1 MRRPSSWS
9 IADVIDLEYLLG
21 RESGADEAG
30 VRERVLGRMRGGMP
44 ALPRERR
51 RTVLRAWLETRR
63 EGEEGRLPG
72 RTVSAAWRLLGVM
85 GWVVGAM
92 VGAAVTGGLLNYRG
106 AYPVNVALF
115 LGVTVGVPLLFLVA
129 TMGLGMLRWATG
141 GWDEVRPVRA
151 LLTGLAWLGHAGLRR
166 LPGEQREGL
175 RGALATVSRKR
186 EIYGSLAMWPV
197 WIVTQGFAVAFSG
210 GVLAVL
216 LAHVAATDLAF
227 GWQSTLSLGPEA
239 VERLV
244 TAMAWPWSAWAP
256 QAKPGL
262 QEIVGSRFTY
272 TAGVGALDPA
282 ATASWWP
289 FLAYAVG
296 IYGLAPRVLLL
307 AWAMYRLRAGLRAVS
322 FNHERGNALYRRL
335 TGPVVRTE
343 EPGMTVPEPEPP
355 APAMAHEES
364 GAPCLALVA
373 AEMGMDRAALEGGVS
388 RALGW
393 RVDETMPVRI
403 DHPSGNPEVMAAAGS
418 RDGER
423 AGIVVVVPGRRSPI
437 RAMAVCL
444 RRIGEASGG
453 QGESVLLVAGR
464 SGEEGWGRATEEE
477 LRHWR
482 RFQAANGLRWT
493 VESWPGLVTG
503 GGVTD
508 AGGNGTSGG
517 GAA

>member
-1 MRRPSSWS
+1 M
-9 IADVIDLEYLLG
+9 IDLEYLLG
-21 RESGADEAG
+21 RDSGAEDAG
-30 VRERVLGRMRGGMP
+30 VRERVLGRLRDGLP

-63 EGEEGRLPG
+63 EGEGGALPG
-72 RTVSAAWRLLGVM
+72 RTVSGAWRLL
-85 GWVVGAM
+85 VGAGWL
-92 VGAAVTGGLLNYRG
+92 VGALVGAGVTGGLLHYRG
-106 AYPVNVALF
+106 EYPVNVALF
-115 LGVTVGVPLLFLVA
+115 LGATVGVQLLFLVA
-129 TMGLGMLRWATG
+129 MLGIGMLRWATG

-175 RGALATVSRKR
+175 RAALAMVARKR
-186 EIYGSLAMWPV
+186 EIYGSLALWPV
-197 WIVTQGFAVAFSG
+197 WIVTQGFAVAFNG

-239 VERLV
+239 VDRMV
-244 TAMAWPWSAWAP
+244 GAMAWPWSGWAP

-262 QEIVGSRFTY
+262 EAIVGSRFTY
-272 TAGVGALDPA
+272 TAGVGALEPGA
-282 ATASWWP
+282 AAAWWP
-289 FLAYAVG
+289 FLAYSVG
-296 IYGLAPRVLLL
+296 FYGLAPRLVLLG
-307 AWAMYRLRAGLRAVS
+307 WAVSRLRAGLRAVS

-343 EPGMTVPEPEPP
+343 EAGEAEPEPEPP
-355 APAMAHEES
+355 APVTAHEGS
-364 GAPCLALVA
+364 GAACLALVA
-373 AEMGMDRAALEGGVS
+373 ADMAMDRGVLEVGVG

-393 RVDETMPVRI
+393 RVGEAMAVKI
-403 DHPSGNPEVMAAAGS
+403 DHPSGNPDAMAAAGGG
-418 RDGER
+418 DGER

-444 RRIGEASGG
+444 RRLGEASGG
-453 QGESVLLVAGR
+453 RGESVLLVAGR
-464 SGEEGWGRATEEE
+464 SGDDGWGRATEEE

-482 RFQAANGLRWT
+482 RFQSANGLRWT
-493 VESWPGLVTG
+493 VESWPATTAG
-503 GGVTD
+503 G
-508 AGGNGTSGG
+508 GGNGATGG